1 MDATETPKPFANYT
15 KVVEGLRTLASIG
28 PDDDGMD
35 TAIAYAKC
43 HYDAT
48 KSVEENIEYIGNI
61 ISQDQ

>member
-1 MDATETPKPFANYT
+1 MDATETPKPFANFT

-28 PDDDGMD
+28 PDDDGLA
-35 TAIAYAKC
+35 TAMAYAKF

-48 KSVEENIEYIGNI
+48 KSVEENIDYIGNI